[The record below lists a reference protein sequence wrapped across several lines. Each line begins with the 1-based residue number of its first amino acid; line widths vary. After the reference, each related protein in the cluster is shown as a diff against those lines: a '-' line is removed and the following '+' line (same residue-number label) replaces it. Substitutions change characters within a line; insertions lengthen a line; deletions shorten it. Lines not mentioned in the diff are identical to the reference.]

1 MSPTRICIPSSS
13 SWIGLHESRLDIH
26 AEDAD
31 VRDPIELTDRPE
43 PMEETDD
50 EEFVRFMNDGRG
62 GARDPNANIPCSS
75 TRDSRI
81 EVSARVES
89 LSWLFLGVTV
99 GRRRVCSD
107 REDELEARDD
117 RDVLDGVRDRRDLIE
132 EDELVRG
139 ADAGMTTPDLRMADL
154 ENLGA
159 LLARSGVGSFEDG

>member
-1 MSPTRICIPSSS
+1 M
-13 SWIGLHESRLDIH
+13 
-26 AEDAD
+26 
-31 VRDPIELTDRPE
+31 
-43 PMEETDD
+43 
-50 EEFVRFMNDGRG
+50 
-62 GARDPNANIPCSS
+62 
-75 TRDSRI
+75 
-81 EVSARVES
+81 
-89 LSWLFLGVTV
+89 TV

-139 ADAGMTTPDLRMADL
+139 ADAGMTTPDFRMADL